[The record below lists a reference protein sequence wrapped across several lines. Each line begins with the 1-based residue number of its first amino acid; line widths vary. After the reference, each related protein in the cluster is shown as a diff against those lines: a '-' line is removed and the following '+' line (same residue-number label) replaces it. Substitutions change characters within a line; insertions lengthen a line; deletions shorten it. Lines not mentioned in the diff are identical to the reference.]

1 MSLNIVMERR
11 STYKMLILNGL
22 TKRFNGV
29 HAVKNVSF
37 EVERGDVYG
46 FLGPNGAGKTT
57 TIRMI
62 MGIIKPDSGSI
73 HLNGENINSK
83 GRKNL
88 GYLPEDRGLYQ
99 KQKLKEI
106 LIYFGMLRGLSSL
119 EAKKRTSMWL
129 ERFEL
134 GNQGTR
140 KVEELSKGNQQKIQF
155 IISLLHDPD
164 LIILDEPFT
173 GLDPLNQLLLKEIME
188 EKQKEGKTIIFS
200 THQMEQV
207 ERLCNNICLIDKG
220 ELIVEG
226 SLDDIRKKHSSDS
239 VELRFRGDLDKQGVS
254 KYFSELEYT
263 DNTVS
268 GILNKNSS
276 EFLGWVNSSVDVL
289 SFQLKVP
296 TLEQIFLKEV
306 GQKK

>member
-1 MSLNIVMERR
+1 MERG

-22 TKRFNGV
+22 TKRFDGV
-29 HAVKNVSF
+29 HAVKNISF
-37 EVERGDVYG
+37 KVERGDVYG

-62 MGIIKPDSGSI
+62 MGIIQPDSGLI

-99 KQKLKEI
+99 KQKLAEI
-106 LIYFGMLRGLSSL
+106 LNYFGMLRGLSSL
-119 EAKKRTSMWL
+119 EAKKRSSIWL
-129 ERFEL
+129 ERFGL
-134 GNQGTR
+134 GNQGAR

-173 GLDPLNQLLLKEIME
+173 GLDPLNQLLLKEIMQ

-207 ERLCNNICLIDKG
+207 ERLCNK
-220 ELIVEG
+220 IVMM
-226 SLDDIRKKHSSDS
+226 
-239 VELRFRGDLDKQGVS
+239 KQGKIVDEGTCE
-254 KYFSELEYT
+254 ELT
-263 DNTVS
+263 
-268 GILNKNSS
+268 NKHGRKN
-276 EFLGWVNSSVDVL
+276 
-289 SFQLKVP
+289 
-296 TLEQIFLKEV
+296 LEDTFLKIARSDDELV
-306 GQKK
+306 